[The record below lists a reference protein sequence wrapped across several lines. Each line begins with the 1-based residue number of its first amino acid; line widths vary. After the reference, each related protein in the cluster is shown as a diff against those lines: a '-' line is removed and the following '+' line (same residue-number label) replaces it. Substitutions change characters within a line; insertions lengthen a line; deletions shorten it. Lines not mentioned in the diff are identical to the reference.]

1 MGMSISQVAE
11 RFGIEPHTLRFYEK
25 EGIVTPSRTGS
36 GIRVY
41 EERDISQLELA
52 MCFKS
57 TGMSLKDIKKYFE
70 LVKDGV
76 DTLDERLDIFTT
88 HREHV
93 LDEIEILKKHLAKIE
108 SKIEWYV
115 DYIKRERTKVS

>member
-11 RFGIEPHTLRFYEK
+11 RFEIEPHTLRFYEK

-41 EERDISQLELA
+41 EERDISQLELV

-57 TGMSLKDIKKYFE
+57 TGMPLKDIKKYFE
-70 LVKDGV
+70 LVNEGV
-76 DTLDERLDIFTT
+76 DTLDERLDIFTA

-93 LDEIEILKKHLAKIE
+93 LEEIEILKKHLTKIE

-115 DYIKRERTKVS
+115 DYIKRERTKAS